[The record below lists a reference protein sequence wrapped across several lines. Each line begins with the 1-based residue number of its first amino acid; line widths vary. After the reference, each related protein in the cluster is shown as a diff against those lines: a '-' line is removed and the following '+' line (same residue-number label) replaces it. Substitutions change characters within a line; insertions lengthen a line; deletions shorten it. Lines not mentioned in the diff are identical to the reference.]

1 MEISRHM
8 KVPELWAG
16 MGRAVNNITAA
27 IIAYPVLTLLSEG
40 SSLSVV
46 ILVLILFVAVSIVA
60 IAYTFQKNQF
70 MDQLAAK
77 NIETDSRAEKL
88 RRISA
93 EFSFTERETEVFASL
108 VGTEDSI
115 QTIAENLYIS
125 KRTLERYI
133 SAIYEK
139 TGVKSRVGLI
149 NIYNRS

>member
-1 MEISRHM
+1 
-8 KVPELWAG
+8 
-16 MGRAVNNITAA
+16 
-27 IIAYPVLTLLSEG
+27 
-40 SSLSVV
+40 
-46 ILVLILFVAVSIVA
+46 
-60 IAYTFQKNQF
+60 

-88 RRISA
+88 LRISD

-149 NIYNRS
+149 NIYNR

>member
-1 MEISRHM
+1 
-8 KVPELWAG
+8 
-16 MGRAVNNITAA
+16 
-27 IIAYPVLTLLSEG
+27 
-40 SSLSVV
+40 
-46 ILVLILFVAVSIVA
+46 
-60 IAYTFQKNQF
+60 

-77 NIETDSRAEKL
+77 DIETDSRAEKL
-88 RRISA
+88 RRISD